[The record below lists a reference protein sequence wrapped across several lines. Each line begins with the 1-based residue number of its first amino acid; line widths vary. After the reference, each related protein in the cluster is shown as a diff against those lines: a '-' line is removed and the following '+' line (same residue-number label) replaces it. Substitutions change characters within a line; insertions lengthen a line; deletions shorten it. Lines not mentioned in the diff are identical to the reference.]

1 MVREM
6 AMYKRLINFTKL
18 GYWGSLTPFKPWVK
32 DQILSVQ
39 WLSSLCTQY
48 DHVSNGGQL
57 SLKQSPHR
65 LHGNR
70 CTAALVGLPST
81 MQVFG
86 QLTTREPGPVVQIC
100 QRHLNLRY
108 STKWTHIECGF
119 YYSIRRNH
127 SLGKGDAVVVFFFLF
142 FVININLVFK
152 IEMVFFLPTPE
163 LFITL
168 Y

>member
-100 QRHLNLRY
+100 QRHLNLWY
-108 STKWTHIECGF
+108 STKWTHRMWILLL
-119 YYSIRRNH
+119 H
-127 SLGKGDAVVVFFFLF
+127 
-142 FVININLVFK
+142 
-152 IEMVFFLPTPE
+152 
-163 LFITL
+163 
-168 Y
+168 